1 MPEPHSGRLTAKPS
15 GKFWIPMPIAKF
27 LETSTKTYKQQC
39 NTKTT
44 KMIDFLKISIGNVPY
59 KQYFVYMYNMIKEK
73 LSDIS
78 LKY

>member
-15 GKFWIPMPIAKF
+15 GKFWIPMPMAKF

-44 KMIDFLKISIGNVPY
+44 KMIDF
-59 KQYFVYMYNMIKEK
+59 
-73 LSDIS
+73 
-78 LKY
+78 